1 MIFIWILSQSEAFVM
16 MITIIID
23 SSYGNECLEDRKSS
37 SGLCKQPSFIN
48 SISKFSHVRYL
59 SIGKT
64 SEIRGFNRLREPF
77 N

>member
-1 MIFIWILSQSEAFVM
+1 MVFIWILSQNEAFVM

-23 SSYGNECLEDRKSS
+23 SSYGNECFEDRKSS
-37 SGLCKQPSFIN
+37 SGLYKQPLFIS

-59 SIGKT
+59 SIGNT
-64 SEIRGFNRLREPF
+64 SEIRELNKLREPF